1 MILCYLYDVPSRKYR
16 NEQYNIE
23 NFGVLMCLLSI
34 LIFFFFFFSGPFGVP
49 LGLLAHLIKNSPKT
63 ARIRLGV
70 RESWQKSKYFTVPPM
85 PTHATFEIW

>member
-49 LGLLAHLIKNSPKT
+49 LGLLAHLIQKFALFCANSIEPRQK
-63 ARIRLGV
+63 V
-70 RESWQKSKYFTVPPM
+70 RWMIGLIIGLTTE
-85 PTHATFEIW
+85 H